1 MIMKKIVLLLIIIP
15 FLYCNGQKKSSKL
28 ELKNTFAY
36 TKTVAEWKKTL
47 SPEAYEVL
55 RNKDT
60 ERPFTGKYVHNE
72 EKGLYVCAGCNQKL
86 FNSANK
92 FDSGTGWPSFDA
104 PIKGA
109 LFSATDS
116 SLGMD
121 RDELMCSNCGGH
133 LGHVFNDGP
142 TKTGKRYCINSISLK
157 FIKQ

>member
-1 MIMKKIVLLLIIIP
+1 MKKIVLLLVIVP
-15 FLYCNGQKKSSKL
+15 FMYCNGQKKNSNSESK
-28 ELKNTFAY
+28 TSFAV
-36 TKTVAEWKKTL
+36 TKTTAEWKKAL
-47 SPEAYEVL
+47 STEAFDVL
-55 RNKDT
+55 RNKST

-72 EKGLYVCAGCNQKL
+72 AKGVYTCAGCNQKL
-86 FNSANK
+86 FNSINK

-109 LFSATDS
+109 MYTATDS

-157 FIKQ
+157 FLKQ